1 MCRIRDFKFLSG
13 GFLYT
18 HNSNLGIG
26 YVQFLSQRSPTFI
39 NMLLSGIIFLV
50 SVKIQL
56 CLVGWYGTF
65 SFTIKLFCLS
75 LIQIQNK
82 LKLLL
87 NSFFGDIFSFIF
99 MSYFVLT
106 CPIRA
111 YLKGENKESISF
123 EHFFFFI

>member
-1 MCRIRDFKFLSG
+1 MCRIRDFKLLSG

-26 YVQFLSQRSPTFI
+26 YVQFLSQRQRSPTFI

-65 SFTIKLFCLS
+65 SFTIKLFCTS
-75 LIQIQNK
+75 LIHIHNK
-82 LKLLL
+82 LKLML
-87 NSFFGDIFSFIF
+87 NSFFGDIFSFLF
-99 MSYFVLT
+99 MSYFV
-106 CPIRA
+106 
-111 YLKGENKESISF
+111 
-123 EHFFFFI
+123 